1 MKKTRWE
8 TRLHELGRNI
18 AFIYDE
24 HRILSID
31 EIFRKDFPGKYTLV
45 EVYDPRL
52 MYFKIIPVFEDAAEE
67 TFWMLKYS

>member
-8 TRLHELGRNI
+8 TRLHKLSQNT
-18 AFIYDE
+18 FIFDE

-31 EIFRKDFPGKYTLV
+31 EMFRKDFPGKYTLV

>member
-1 MKKTRWE
+1 MKETQWE
-8 TRLHELGRNI
+8 TRLHKLSQNT
-18 AFIYDE
+18 FIFDE

-31 EIFRKDFPGKYTLV
+31 EMFRKDFPGKYTLV

>member
-1 MKKTRWE
+1 MKKTQWE
-8 TRLHELGRNI
+8 TRLHKLSQNT
-18 AFIYDE
+18 FIFDE

-31 EIFRKDFPGKYTLV
+31 EMFRKDFPGKYTLV

>member
-1 MKKTRWE
+1 MKKTQWE
-8 TRLHELGRNI
+8 TRLHKLSQNT
-18 AFIYDE
+18 FIFDE

-31 EIFRKDFPGKYTLV
+31 EMFRKDFPGKYTLV
-45 EVYDPRL
+45 EVYDPML

>member
-8 TRLHELGRNI
+8 TRLYELASRW
-18 AFIYDE
+18 YPPE

>member
-1 MKKTRWE
+1 MKETRWE
-8 TRLHELGRNI
+8 TRLYELNW
-18 AFIYDE
+18 ATFIFDE
-24 HRILSID
+24 HRISSID
-31 EIFRKDFPGKYTLV
+31 EMFRKDFPGKYTLV

>member
-1 MKKTRWE
+1 MKETRWE
-8 TRLHELGRNI
+8 TRLHKLSQNT
-18 AFIYDE
+18 FIFDE

-31 EIFRKDFPGKYTLV
+31 EMFRKDFPGKYTLV

>member
-8 TRLHELGRNI
+8 TRLYELNW
-18 AFIYDE
+18 ATFIFDE

-31 EIFRKDFPGKYTLV
+31 EMFRKDFPGKYTLV

>member
-1 MKKTRWE
+1 MKNTQWE
-8 TRLHELGRNI
+8 TRLHKLSQNT
-18 AFIYDE
+18 FIFDE

-31 EIFRKDFPGKYTLV
+31 EMFRKDFPGKYTLV